1 MRGKLPSP
9 IIHTTVGYV
18 IYRFFKNRVPEK
30 FNKRDAS
37 LPLVLIFAIG
47 FSLLPDFDS
56 VAGVLAGNFGRYH
69 NNITHSL
76 VAGVLVAFIFAIA
89 ARMTLKSGFWIWF
102 VIFTLGYSLHVLM
115 DFLTFG
121 ERGIML
127 FWPLSL
133 ERFESP
139 VKLFYGVRWSADLLS
154 PVHLNTLVNEFVF
167 VSLVGVI
174 LLIIGRKKTATSN
187 ERGLPD

>member
-1 MRGKLPSP
+1 M
-9 IIHTTVGYV
+9 II
-18 IYRFFKNRVPEK
+18 
-30 FNKRDAS
+30 
-37 LPLVLIFAIG
+37 
-47 FSLLPDFDS
+47 
-56 VAGVLAGNFGRYH
+56 
-69 NNITHSL
+69 
-76 VAGVLVAFIFAIA
+76 
-89 ARMTLKSGFWIWF
+89 KSGFWFWF
-102 VIFTLGYSLHVLM
+102 AIFALGYSLHILM

-167 VSLVGVI
+167 VFLVGVI
-174 LLIIGRKKTATSN
+174 LLIIERKRTATSN
-187 ERGLPD
+187 KKGLPNSLE

>member
-1 MRGKLPSP
+1 
-9 IIHTTVGYV
+9 VGYV
-18 IYRFFKNRVPEK
+18 IYGFFKNRVPEK
-30 FNKRDAS
+30 FNKREVS
-37 LPLVLIFAIG
+37 LPLVLILAIG

-76 VAGVLVAFIFAIA
+76 VVGILVALTFALLTRTIV
-89 ARMTLKSGFWIWF
+89 KSGFWIWF
-102 VIFTLGYSLHVLM
+102 AIFTLGYSLHILM

-133 ERFESP
+133 ERFVSP
-139 VKLFYGVRWSADLLS
+139 VKIFYGVRWTADLLS
-154 PVHLNTLVNEFVF
+154 PVHLNTVVNEFVF

-174 LLIIGRKKTATSN
+174 LLIMGRKRIVTSN
-187 ERGLPD
+187 SKELSDSLD

>member
-1 MRGKLPSP
+1 
-9 IIHTTVGYV
+9 VGYV
-18 IYRFFKNRVPEK
+18 IYRFFKNHVPGK
-30 FNKRDAS
+30 FKRAGAS
-37 LPLVLIFAIG
+37 LLLVLIFAIG

-56 VAGVLAGNFGRYH
+56 VAGILAGNFGRYH

-76 VAGVLVAFIFAIA
+76 VAGVLVAFAFAIA
-89 ARMTLKSGFWIWF
+89 AKMIIKSGFWFWF
-102 VIFTLGYSLHVLM
+102 AIFALGYSLHILM

-167 VSLVGVI
+167 VFLVGVI
-174 LLIIGRKKTATSN
+174 LLIIERKRTATSN
-187 ERGLPD
+187 KKGLPNSLE